1 MSNHESLNPDAYYV
15 TQDGFKKLED
25 DLAELKNQRPAIAES
40 LRVAMQDKDFREN
53 APLDAAR
60 DAQAHLEAKIRNIE
74 SQIRVAV
81 IISADDKGKS
91 AHIGSKI
98 KLLNLE
104 KKSEHFFELVTSS
117 EVDPKNGK
125 ISIESPVGL
134 AASNKNVGD
143 QITVKTPSGDVK
155 FKIIEVTN

>member
-1 MSNHESLNPDAYYV
+1 MSSSDSLNPDAYYV
-15 TQDGFKKLED
+15 TKDGFKKLED

-74 SQIRVAV
+74 GQIRTAV
-81 IISADDKGKS
+81 IISADDKGAS

-98 KLLNLE
+98 KLLNIE
-104 KKSEHFFELVTSS
+104 KKSEHSFELVTSS

-143 QITVKTPSGDVK
+143 QIAVKTPSGEVE
-155 FKIIEVTN
+155 FKIIEITN

>member
-1 MSNHESLNPDAYYV
+1 M
-15 TQDGFKKLED
+15 
-25 DLAELKNQRPAIAES
+25 I
-40 LRVAMQDKDFREN
+40 
-53 APLDAAR
+53 
-60 DAQAHLEAKIRNIE
+60 
-74 SQIRVAV
+74 
-81 IISADDKGKS
+81 
-91 AHIGSKI
+91 
-98 KLLNLE
+98 LE